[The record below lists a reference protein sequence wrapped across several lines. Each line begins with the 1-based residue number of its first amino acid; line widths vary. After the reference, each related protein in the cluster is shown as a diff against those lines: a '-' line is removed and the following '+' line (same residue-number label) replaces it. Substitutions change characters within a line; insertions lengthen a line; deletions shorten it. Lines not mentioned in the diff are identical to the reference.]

1 MRRWLAF
8 VIAMTGGG
16 LIAAAVFAEPPS
28 SSPLPTGG
36 DRRWREVREPS
47 DGQRQSQAEASGT
60 RPPHPSPLPQGGE
73 GTATDFDSRVA
84 PILARRCLGCHN
96 ASDRKGGLDLSGRK
110 AALTGGDSGE
120 VIAPGKPDDSLLIE
134 RIDAD
139 EMPPKKPL
147 PADEKRLLREWV
159 AGGAK
164 WGADPIDVFRF
175 SSENRAGYD
184 WWALQPIQ
192 RPTPPKVNDAA
203 WVTNPIDNFI
213 LSSLETKG
221 LTHSPLAD
229 RRALIR
235 RLSFDLLGL
244 PPTPEEVSAFV
255 ADPDPR
261 AYEKLVDRYL
271 ASPHYGERWGRHWL
285 DVVRFGE
292 SQGFERDKL
301 RANSWQY
308 RDWVIAAFNSDM
320 PYDEFVRQQLAGD
333 VLQPND
339 PTSVIATG
347 FLVAAAWDEVG
358 QSQQSAAMKAV
369 VRQDE
374 MEDYVAV
381 VCQSFLGLTANC
393 ARCHDHKF
401 DPITQREYYRLSA
414 ALAGIRHGERE
425 SLSDLGR
432 VKAEQRRAAAAERLP
447 ELRQQLAE
455 IDNPVRQRLLAAHRE
470 SARLLGAAGL
480 MKPPQPISRWN
491 FDGDLRDGVGQL
503 HGTAH
508 GGARVEAGRLLLDGK
523 DAFVATAPLDKP
535 LKEKTLEVWVSL
547 ANLDQRGGAA
557 ISVQT
562 LDGVTFDAIVFGERE
577 PKKWMAGSNGFVR
590 TQSFDGPDETL
601 PSPYGRGAG
610 GEGQSANPSR
620 KQLDDPSPPTP
631 LPKGERGVRAIHIA
645 IVYGSDQSIT
655 AYRNGKPY
663 GRSYV
668 ANSLVTF
675 EPGKAQVVFGLR
687 HSPPSA
693 GKMLAGSIDR
703 AALYDRALSADE
715 IAASAGTVAEP
726 TVSDDEILAGLTNE
740 QRSRRNAIV
749 VELSRLETV
758 LRLWNGGP
766 VYAVK
771 PSAPDATHF
780 LDRGNPAQKKDV
792 LTPGAIR
799 SVAGL
804 SPEFD
809 LPADASDAARRI
821 KLAEWITNRKNPLTA
836 RVLVNRLWHYHFG
849 TGIVDTPNDFGFNG
863 GRPTHPELLDW
874 LAAELVEPSLAG
886 ELEQDTKTRGHGDAE
901 KSSDDSTP
909 SPRPRV
915 PASPRPA
922 AWSLKHLHRLIV
934 MSFTYRQ
941 ASRHVA
947 AAAKVDAGNRLLW
960 RKTPVRLEAETL
972 RDSMLAVAGELNP
985 AMGGPGYQDFKTFTF
1000 NSQFYE
1006 MLDPPGFAFN
1016 RRTVYRTWVRSGR
1029 NEFLDVFDCPD
1040 PSTTSPKRAVT
1051 TTPLQ
1056 ALSLLNNSFLLRMS
1070 DRFAARLIR
1079 DAGPDT
1085 DKQIQRAYELAFG
1098 RPAEADEVSRATRFS
1113 AEHGLPAL
1121 CRVLFNANEF
1131 LYVE

>member
-8 VIAMTGGG
+8 VIAVTGSG
-16 LIAAAVFAEPPS
+16 LIAAAVLADPPRGS
-28 SSPLPTGG
+28 EVGG
-36 DRRWREVREPS
+36 QKSDVRGERS
-47 DGQRQSQAEASGT
+47 EAGGGGT
-60 RPPHPSPLPQGGE
+60 
-73 GTATDFDSRVA
+73 TNDFDSRIA

-96 ASDRKGGLDLSGRK
+96 ASERKGGLDLSGSK
-110 AALTGGDSGE
+110 AAMAGGESGE
-120 VIAPGKPDDSLLIE
+120 VIAAGKPDDSLLIE

-147 PADEKRLLREWV
+147 PADERRLLREWI
-159 AGGAK
+159 ASGAK

-175 SSENRAGYD
+175 TSDNRAGYD
-184 WWALQPIQ
+184 WWSLQPVK
-192 RPTPPKVNDAA
+192 RPTPPTVKDAA

-213 LSSLETKG
+213 LSSLEAKG
-221 LTHSPLAD
+221 LTHSPSAN
-229 RRALIR
+229 RRTLIR

-244 PPTPEEVSAFV
+244 PPTPEEVAAFV
-255 ADPDPR
+255 ADPDPQ

-301 RANSWQY
+301 RPNSWQY
-308 RDWVIAAFNSDM
+308 RDWVIAAFNNDL
-320 PYDEFVRQQLAGD
+320 PYDEFVRRQLAGD

-358 QSQQSAAMKAV
+358 QTQQSAAMKAV

-374 MEDYVAV
+374 MEDYIAV

-414 ALAGIRHGERE
+414 ALAGVRPGERE
-425 SLSDLGR
+425 SLSELGR
-432 VKAEQRRAAAAERLP
+432 IKAEQRRAIAADRLA
-447 ELRQQLAE
+447 ELRRQLAE
-455 IDNPVRQRLLAAHRE
+455 IDNPVRERLLAAKRTQPAPE
-470 SARLLGAAGL
+470 R
-480 MKPPQPISRWN
+480 KPPQPIARWDFN
-491 FDGDLRDGVGQL
+491 GDLRDGVGQL

-508 GGARVEAGRLLLDGK
+508 GGAKVEASRLVLDGK

-590 TQSFDGPDETL
+590 TQPFQGEDEIL
-601 PSPYGRGAG
+601 PSPAGRGAG
-610 GEGQSANPSR
+610 G
-620 KQLDDPSPPTP
+620 D
-631 LPKGERGVRAIHIA
+631 GVHIA
-645 IVYGSDQSIT
+645 LVYGTDQSIT

-663 GRSYV
+663 GRGYV
-668 ANSLVTF
+668 ANSLITF

-703 AALYDRALSADE
+703 AALYDRALSSDE
-715 IAASAGTVAEP
+715 IAASAGSVAEP
-726 TVSDDEILAGLTNE
+726 AVSDDEILAGLTNE

-749 VELSRLETV
+749 VELSRLETE

-780 LDRGNPAQKKDV
+780 LERGNSAQKKDV
-792 LTPGAIR
+792 MTPGAIR

-804 SPEFD
+804 SPEFE

-821 KLAEWITNRKNPLTA
+821 KLAEWITDAKNPLTA

-874 LAAELVEPSLAG
+874 LASELIEES
-886 ELEQDTKTRGHGDAE
+886 RGTTSTSNSAL
-901 KSSDDSTP
+901 STLDSQLST
-909 SPRPRV
+909 S
-915 PASPRPA
+915 
-922 AWSLKHLHRLIV
+922 WSLKHLHWLIV
-934 MSFTYRQ
+934 MSSTYRQ

-1070 DRFAARLIR
+1070 DRFAARLVR
-1079 DAGPDT
+1079 DAGPDVT
-1085 DKQIQRAYELAFG
+1085 KQIQRAYELAFG
-1098 RPAEADEVSRATRFS
+1098 RPTAADEVSRATRF
-1113 AEHGLPAL
+1113 AADHGLPAL